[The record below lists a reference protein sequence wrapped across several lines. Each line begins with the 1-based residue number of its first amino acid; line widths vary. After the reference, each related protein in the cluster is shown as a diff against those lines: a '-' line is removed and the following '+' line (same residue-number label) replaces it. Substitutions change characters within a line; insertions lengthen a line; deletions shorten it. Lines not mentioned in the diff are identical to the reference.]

1 MKFQVVSDSS
11 CDLGRERAGRLGVS
25 LVSYYVAL
33 GNEHYYR
40 EEKDIT
46 SVEFYQKMA
55 DNPGVFP
62 KTSMPPMED
71 YLEVFR
77 PIVAS
82 GTPLLCIC
90 LNARFS
96 ASCQSARNAAELLKE
111 EFPGAQVRVIDSQFA
126 TVLQGQMVEEACVL
140 RDLDW
145 ELDRAAD
152 ALEGI
157 RPSGRIFFTTND
169 LEYLRHGGRIGK
181 AEATLGTL
189 LKVKP
194 LIGMYDAELQNAG
207 IAQGR
212 KNSLRKVQSQFF
224 RYLETTKPDLREW
237 RVVTGCG
244 LDRAEY
250 ETFTDEI
257 FEGLARMGYHVPR
270 SEYYQIGVTIGVHT
284 GPTPL
289 GVGMVRRVIPVE
301 Y

>member
-1 MKFQVVSDSS
+1 MRFQIVSDSS

-25 LVSYYVAL
+25 LVSYYAAL
-33 GNEHYYR
+33 GDEHYCR
-40 EEKDIT
+40 EERDVT
-46 SVEFYQKMA
+46 ARDFYRKMA

-62 KTSMPPMED
+62 KTSMPSMED

-77 PIVAS
+77 PIAAAGS
-82 GTPLLCIC
+82 PLLCVC

-96 ASCQSARNAAELLKE
+96 ASCQSARNAAGLLE
-111 EFPGAQVRVIDSQFA
+111 EEYPGVKVRVIDSQFA
-126 TVLQGQMVEEACVL
+126 TVLQGQMVEEAAVL

-145 ELDRAAD
+145 ELDAAAD
-152 ALEGI
+152 ALEAI

-194 LIGMYDAELQNAG
+194 LIGMYDAELHNAG

-212 KNSLRKVQSQFF
+212 KNSLRKVRDQFLTHIDKT
-224 RYLETTKPDLREW
+224 RPDLKQW

-250 ETFTDEI
+250 EAFTDEI
-257 FEGLARMGYHVPR
+257 FAGLAALGYQVPR

-284 GPTPL
+284 GPTPV
-289 GVGMVRRVIPVE
+289 GVGMVRRVIPLP
-301 Y
+301 

>member
-11 CDLGRERAGRLGVS
+11 CDLGRERAARLGVR
-25 LVSYYVAL
+25 LVSYYAAL
-33 GNEHYYR
+33 GSETYWR
-40 EEKDIT
+40 EERDIT
-46 SVEFYQKMA
+46 AVEFYQKVA

-62 KTSMPPMED
+62 RTSMPSMED

-77 PIVAS
+77 PIAAA
-82 GTPLLCIC
+82 GDPLLCIC

-96 ASCQSARNAAELLKE
+96 ASFQSACNAAELLKE
-111 EFPGAQVRVIDSQFA
+111 EYPQVRARVVDSQFA
-126 TVLQGQMVEEACVL
+126 TVLQGQMVEEATVL

-145 ELDRAAD
+145 DLDRAAD
-152 ALEGI
+152 ALEAI
-157 RPSGRIFFTTND
+157 RPSGHIFFTTND

-181 AEATLGTL
+181 AEATLGSL

-194 LIGMYDAELQNAG
+194 LIGMYDAELHNAG

-212 KNSLRKVQSQFF
+212 KNSLRKVRDQFF
-224 RYLETTKPDLREW
+224 SYLEKTKPDLNEW

-250 ETFTDEI
+250 DAFTDEI
-257 FEGLARMGYHVPR
+257 FAGLARMGYQVPR

-289 GVGMVRRVIPVE
+289 GVGMVRRVIPAKP
-301 Y
+301 